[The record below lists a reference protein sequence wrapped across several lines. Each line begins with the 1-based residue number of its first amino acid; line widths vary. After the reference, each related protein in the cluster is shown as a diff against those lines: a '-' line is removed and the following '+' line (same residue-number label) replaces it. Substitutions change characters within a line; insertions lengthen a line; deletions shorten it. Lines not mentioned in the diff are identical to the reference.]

1 MKIMV
6 SKYYEKLYAH
16 KFDNLDENEPL
27 LKSHELSKLTQQEK
41 ISHLFYEM
49 QHYSGTKSRKNVI
62 KNYIDQYLS

>member
-16 KFDNLDENEPL
+16 KFDNLGENEPL
-27 LKSHELSKLTQQEK
+27 LKSHELPKLTQQEK
-41 ISHLFYEM
+41 KISDSFYEM

-62 KNYIDQYLS
+62 KKTI

>member
-41 ISHLFYEM
+41 TISDLFYEM
-49 QHYSGTKSRKNVI
+49 QNYSGTKTEKI
-62 KNYIDQYLS
+62 L